1 MAAPFVFSAGTPIL
15 EALELDPEK
24 VGAALKR
31 LGLKCVGKGEE
42 WCAAVAAE
50 TLADAARYHEVPLEK
65 ILAELNAL
73 AIVPKK

>member
-31 LGLKCVGKGEE
+31 LGKGEE